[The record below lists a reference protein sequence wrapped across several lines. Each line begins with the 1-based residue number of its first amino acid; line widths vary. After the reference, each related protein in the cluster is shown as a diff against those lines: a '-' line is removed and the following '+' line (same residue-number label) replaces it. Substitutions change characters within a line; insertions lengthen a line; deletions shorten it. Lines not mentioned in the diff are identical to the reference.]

1 MTFHKGQVA
10 DRIMGMVLIGLAAFV
25 AVQAL
30 RLNVP
35 FSYDPVGPR
44 AFPLGLALL
53 LSMLALVLVVRPGE
67 SGEWPHRAMAL
78 RLLAVL
84 AILLVYALFFTR
96 LGFVV
101 TTLLAVVALARL
113 FAAAWA
119 KALVTGVTMA
129 LGSYFLF
136 TRGLGISLP
145 VGEWLG
151 ALL

>member
-1 MTFHKGQVA
+1 MTLRKGQVA
-10 DRIMGMVLIGLAAFV
+10 DRVLGMLLIGLAAFV

-30 RLNVP
+30 TLDVP
-35 FSYDPVGPR
+35 FSYDPVGPK
-44 AFPLGLALL
+44 AFPIGLALL
-53 LSMLALVLVVRPGE
+53 LFILALVLVVRPGE
-67 SGEWPHRAMAL
+67 SGEWPRRAMAL

-96 LGFVV
+96 LGFVI
-101 TTLLAVVALARL
+101 TTLAAVVALARL
-113 FAAAWA
+113 FAASWR
-119 KALVTGVTMA
+119 KALITGTAMSV
-129 LGSYFLF
+129 GSYFLF